1 MDYRKCINCQ
11 EYKRCKENRLSVF
24 FFIIGL
30 IATIAIR
37 VVTVLIHLNPLYG
50 QIAWYIG
57 VTGLLAFFIYKF
69 KIDSARYRIIRKNS
83 LMAKILGNEG
93 LKKEDKQVLSAILC
107 ALSSSKDRIN
117 YFVIFASSALA
128 LVAGVYFD
136 FVKR

>member
-1 MDYRKCINCQ
+1 MDKKKCINCP
-11 EYKRCKENRLSVF
+11 EYKRCRENRASVF

-37 VVTVLIHLNPLYG
+37 VVTVLIHVNPLYG

-57 VTGLLAFFIYKF
+57 VGGFLAFFIYKYNIDTARH
-69 KIDSARYRIIRKNS
+69 KIIKENRLLHKIIS
-83 LMAKILGNEG
+83 NEE
-93 LKKEDKQVLSAILC
+93 LKMEDKQVLGAIIC

-128 LVAGVYFD
+128 LLAGVYFD
-136 FVKR
+136 FIR